1 MKPLP
6 RRAPLPRLS
15 VPMADALAGHEGL
28 GSLLQR
34 IQASNAR
41 LADARAALPAGLAAH
56 VSAGPLDESGWTL
69 LARSG
74 SAAAKLRQCLPGIQQ
89 RLTQQGWPEVPI
101 RVKVHVSREV

>member
-34 IQASNAR
+34 IQASDGR
-41 LADARAALPAGLAAH
+41 MVDARAVLPAGLAAH
-56 VSAGPLDESGWTL
+56 VTAGPLDENGWTL

-74 SAAAKLRQCLPGIQQ
+74 AAAAKLRQCLPAIQQ